1 MNGVT
6 HRCSHHCVSFSW
18 TCLSI
23 CKEADV
29 VSSKC
34 TRQHRSAKVLEHLER
49 PKEIK
54 HSMNNTSLY
63 KHSSLLADLAP
74 FITPWE
80 QRSSHICLSVLSDSM
95 LSAQHPLVRSSL
107 RHWYAK
113 HSADMEQQCLSA
125 SLPSI
130 SYFIPRRC
138 EFLRIFLSP
147 SVYSSHHKCDRKAW
161 PRLFDTIT

>member
-1 MNGVT
+1 MFPSLCKFFLNLSVHMQRG
-6 HRCSHHCVSFSW
+6 RCCILEMHQ
-18 TCLSI
+18 TTQ
-23 CKEADV
+23 
-29 VSSKC
+29 KC
-34 TRQHRSAKVLEHLER
+34 QGPGTPGKTKRNKTV
-49 PKEIK
+49 
-54 HSMNNTSLY
+54 NNTSLY

-80 QRSSHICLSVLSDSM
+80 QGSSHICLSVLSDSM

-107 RHWYAK
+107 RYWYAK

-130 SYFIPRRC
+130 SYFIPRLC
-138 EFLRIFLSP
+138 EFLRIFLTP

-161 PRLFDTIT
+161 PRLFDAIT